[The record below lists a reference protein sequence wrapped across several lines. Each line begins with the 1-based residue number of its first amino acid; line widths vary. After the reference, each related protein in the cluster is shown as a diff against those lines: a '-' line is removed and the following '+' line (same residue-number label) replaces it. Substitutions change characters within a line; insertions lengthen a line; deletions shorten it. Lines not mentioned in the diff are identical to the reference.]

1 MNKINSDISKNIK
14 KYRKLNK
21 MTQKELSQKVGVS
34 IAAVSNWETGA
45 NSIDVDTLFKVCD
58 ALNVSITEI
67 SDVKIDFELNAE
79 EKEIIENYRK
89 ARDWEKLTVL
99 QILHCVH
106 MSARKRH
113 YWDIVNEIN
122 EKRDLE

>member
-1 MNKINSDISKNIK
+1 MDKINSDIAKNIK

-45 NSIDVDTLFKVCD
+45 NSIDVDTLFQVCD

-67 SDVKIDFELNAE
+67 AAVKVDLELNTE

-89 ARDWEKLTVL
+89 ATDWQKLSVL
-99 QILHCVH
+99 QTLHCVH
-106 MSARKRH
+106 MSARMRH
-113 YWDIVNEIN
+113 YWDIVNRHSDNNSI
-122 EKRDLE
+122 

>member
-1 MNKINSDISKNIK
+1 MSKINSDIAKNIK
-14 KYRKLNK
+14 KYRKLNN

-45 NSIDVDTLFKVCD
+45 NSIDVDTLFQVCD

-67 SDVKIDFELNAE
+67 ASVKVDMELNTE

-89 ARDWEKLTVL
+89 APDWQKLNVL
-99 QILHCVH
+99 QTLHCVH
-106 MSARKRH
+106 MSARMRH

-122 EKRDLE
+122 ESRNLK

>member
-89 ARDWEKLTVL
+89 AKDWQKLTVL
-99 QILHCVH
+99 QTLHCVH
-106 MSARKRH
+106 MSARMRH
-113 YWDIVNEIN
+113 YWDIVNEIDERRN
-122 EKRDLE
+122 LK

>member
-99 QILHCVH
+99 KTLHCVH
-106 MSARKRH
+106 MSARMRH
-113 YWDIVNEIN
+113 YWDIVNEIDERRN
-122 EKRDLE
+122 SK